1 MKQHPRR
8 QESDQPKAPAH
19 APVEFRIAAALER
32 IADCFE
38 RLLEMA
44 QREQEG
50 RR

>member
-1 MKQHPRR
+1 MRQYTRR
-8 QESDQPKAPAH
+8 HDADQPKVPAH

-44 QREQEG
+44 EREQEG

>member
-1 MKQHPRR
+1 MKPRPRR
-8 QESDQPKAPAH
+8 QDTDQPKVPAH

-38 RLLEMA
+38 RLLQMA
-44 QREQEG
+44 EREQEE